1 VAEVKGDEALP
12 PVVPTVSIALASGA
26 SPVLPNSSPIVALR
40 YRNFRLLWIG
50 IFVSMAGSMM
60 RNAALLWHV
69 SLLAT
74 PENKALALGGVG
86 LVRAV
91 PIVVCSLIAGVVADA
106 SDRRRLLLATNGGM
120 LLVSSALAFVA
131 LSGVRELWL
140 VYALAALSAAGG
152 TFDNPA
158 RNSFFPSLV
167 PREYLPNAIS
177 LNSLVFQASS
187 VVGPMI
193 AGIVIAKFGVG
204 WVYVLD
210 AGSFVFL
217 IASLL
222 AMRDVPPAPVEGRAT
237 LTFSAARE
245 GIAFVFGK
253 PLIRSSMLMDFFA
266 TFFASATA
274 LLPIFAQ
281 DILHVGAHG
290 YGVLSSAAAAGAVAT
305 SLVMVRVLDRI
316 QKRGRVL
323 IVAAASYGLATL
335 AFGLSRDFW
344 LSYACLFFAGSAD
357 MVSTVLRNVIRQLAT
372 PDAMRGRMTSV
383 NMVFFMGG
391 PQLGELEAGLVAQAF
406 GPVTSVVSGGLAC
419 VAAVLLLAWTTPS
432 LVGYEKERAPP

>member
-1 VAEVKGDEALP
+1 VIPD
-12 PVVPTVSIALASGA
+12 T
-26 SPVLPNSSPIVALR
+26 SPFVALR
-40 YRNFRLLWIG
+40 YRNYRLLWLG
-50 IFVSMAGSMM
+50 MFVSMAGSMM

-74 PENKALALGGVG
+74 PESKALALGGVG

-91 PIVVCSLIAGVVADA
+91 PIIVCSLIAGVVADA
-106 SDRRRLLLATNGGM
+106 SDRRRLLLATNAGM
-120 LLVSSALAFVA
+120 LLVSSALALVA
-131 LSGVRELWL
+131 IGNVRELWL
-140 VYALAALSAAGG
+140 VYVLAAMSAAGG

-167 PREYLPNAIS
+167 PREHLPNAIG
-177 LNSLVFQASS
+177 LNSIVFQASS
-187 VVGPMI
+187 VIGPMM
-193 AGIVIAKFGVG
+193 AGVLIAKLGVG
-204 WVYVLD
+204 WVYVVD
-210 AGSFVFL
+210 AGSFVVL

-222 AMRDVPPAPVEGRAT
+222 AMRDVPPTPVEGRAT
-237 LTFSAARE
+237 LTLRAARE
-245 GIAFVFGK
+245 GVVFVFGQ

-290 YGVLSSAAAAGAVAT
+290 YGVLSSAAAAGAVVT
-305 SLVMVRVLDRI
+305 SLFMVRVLDHI
-316 QKRGRVL
+316 EKRGRVL
-323 IVAAASYGLATL
+323 IIAAASYGLATL
-335 AFGLSRDFW
+335 AFGFSRYFW
-344 LSYACLFFAGSAD
+344 LSYACLFLSGAAD

-391 PQLGELEAGLVAQAF
+391 PQLGELEAGLVAHAF
-406 GPVTSVVSGGLAC
+406 GPATSVISGGIGC
-419 VAAVLLLAWTTPS
+419 VLAVLLLAWTTPS
-432 LVGYEKERAPP
+432 LARYEKTRVPP

>member
-1 VAEVKGDEALP
+1 MISD
-12 PVVPTVSIALASGA
+12 T
-26 SPVLPNSSPIVALR
+26 SPLVALR
-40 YRNFRLLWIG
+40 HRNYRLLWFG
-50 IFVSMAGSMM
+50 LFVSMAGSMM

-74 PENKALALGGVG
+74 PGQKALALGGVG

-106 SDRRRLLLATNGGM
+106 SDRRRLMLATNGGM

-131 LSGVRELWL
+131 LGNVRELWL

-167 PREYLPNAIS
+167 PREHLPNAIA
-177 LNSLVFQASS
+177 LNSIVFQASS
-187 VVGPMI
+187 VVGPMV
-193 AGIVIAKFGVG
+193 AGIVIAKLGVG

-217 IASLL
+217 ILSLL
-222 AMRDVPPAPVEGRAT
+222 AMRDLPPAPVGGRAGLT
-237 LTFSAARE
+237 LQAARE
-245 GIAFVFGK
+245 GIAFVFGQ

-266 TFFASATA
+266 TFFAAATA

-290 YGVLSSAAAAGAVAT
+290 YGVLSSAAAAGAVVT

-316 QKRGRVL
+316 EKRGRLLV
-323 IVAAASYGLATL
+323 IAAVSYGLATL
-335 AFGLSRDFW
+335 AFGFSRDFW
-344 LSYACLFFAGSAD
+344 LSYACLFLSGSAD

-372 PDAMRGRMTSV
+372 PDALRGRMTSV

-406 GPVTSVVSGGLAC
+406 GPVASVVSGGIAC
-419 VAAVLLLAWTTPS
+419 VVAVLLLAWTTPA
-432 LVGYEKERAPP
+432 LARYEKERAPPTVAA

>member
-1 VAEVKGDEALP
+1 VGL
-12 PVVPTVSIALASGA
+12 
-26 SPVLPNSSPIVALR
+26 
-40 YRNFRLLWIG
+40 
-50 IFVSMAGSMM
+50 FVSMAGSMM

-74 PENKALALGGVG
+74 PESKALALGGVG

-106 SDRRRLLLATNGGM
+106 VDRRRLMLATNCI
-120 LLVSSALAFVA
+120 LLVISSALALVA
-131 LSGVRELWL
+131 LGNVQQLWL
-140 VYALAALSAAGG
+140 VYALAAMSAAGG

-167 PREYLPNAIS
+167 PREHLPNAIG
-177 LNSLVFQASS
+177 LNSILFQGAS
-187 VVGPMI
+187 VTGPMV
-193 AGIVIAKFGVG
+193 AGLVIAKLGVG
-204 WVYVLD
+204 WVYVVD
-210 AGSFVFL
+210 VASFVFL

-222 AMRDVPPAPVEGRAT
+222 AMRDLPPVPVEGRGGVT
-237 LTFSAARE
+237 LSAARE
-245 GIAFVFGK
+245 GLVFVFGQ

-290 YGVLSSAAAAGAVAT
+290 YGVLSSAAAAGAVVT
-305 SLVMVRVLDRI
+305 SLFMVRALDHI
-316 QKRGRVL
+316 EKRGRVL
-323 IVAAASYGLATL
+323 IAAATAYGLAML
-335 AFGLSRDFW
+335 AFGFSRYFW
-344 LSYACLFFAGSAD
+344 LSYACLFLSGAAD

-383 NMVFFMGG
+383 NLMFFMGG

-406 GPVTSVVSGGLAC
+406 GPVASVVSGGVGC
-419 VAAVLLLAWTTPS
+419 VLAVLWLAWTTPA
-432 LVGYEKERAPP
+432 LIGYEKERPAVGGAKASPP